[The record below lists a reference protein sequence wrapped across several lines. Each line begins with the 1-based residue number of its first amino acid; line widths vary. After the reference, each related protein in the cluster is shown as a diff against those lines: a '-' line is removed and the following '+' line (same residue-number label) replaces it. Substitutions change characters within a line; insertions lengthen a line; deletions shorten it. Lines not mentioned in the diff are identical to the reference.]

1 MRKRYIIFLIIILT
15 FSLVACSNTKDSTND
30 NIIEEGNNKNN
41 IVDDNKNSRIEEKEY
56 DIIETTP
63 KTNEKN
69 EKEVILYFANKEYI
83 ETGDEN
89 LEQLVPEKRIVKY
102 GDISLE
108 EAIIKELMKGP
119 ENDKLNTVIPTT
131 IKLINVEVSDS
142 IAFVNFAQEGLYGG
156 SMEEDFTIS
165 QIVNSLLELDNV
177 DKVQFLI
184 DGEKA
189 ESLMGH
195 FDVQEPFEIIEN

>member
-56 DIIETTP
+56 GIIETTP

-83 ETGDEN
+83 ETGDES

>member
-15 FSLVACSNTKDSTND
+15 FSLVACSNTKDSIND

-83 ETGDEN
+83 ETGDES

>member
-83 ETGDEN
+83 ETGDES